1 MQQKCASL
9 DMQPLGGKTWNQ
21 KSKKKCIDDLKL
33 KSLMQDIIQLAD
45 VVQGE
50 INDFEIAMILG
61 EVSNLIQKCLRN
73 RINEEKC

>member
-1 MQQKCASL
+1 
-9 DMQPLGGKTWNQ
+9 MQPLGGKTWNQ

>member
-1 MQQKCASL
+1 
-9 DMQPLGGKTWNQ
+9 MQPLGGKTWNQ

-50 INDFEIAMILG
+50 INDFEIAMFLG

-73 RINEEKC
+73 RINEEKS

>member
-50 INDFEIAMILG
+50 INDFEIAMFLG

-73 RINEEKC
+73 RINEEKS

>member
-1 MQQKCASL
+1 
-9 DMQPLGGKTWNQ
+9 MQPLGGKTWNQ

-73 RINEEKC
+73 RINEEKS

>member
-1 MQQKCASL
+1 
-9 DMQPLGGKTWNQ
+9 MQPLGGKTWNQ
-21 KSKKKCIDDLKL
+21 RSKKKCIDDLKL

-73 RINEEKC
+73 RINEEKS